1 MNESII
7 EKVPQKTDLT
17 SCWEPGTKTRM
28 ISILQNLSIIYRK
41 QFMCAYCI
49 LDLSRYQQYFIRIAI
64 FFCPLVYD
72 GILLK
77 QSRSRT
83 FKWINIYYPN
93 TFKPIKYQKNFKL
106 QFYLQPHRQTTSNY
120 HAHHGIGPNRQTA
133 FRHFCNTRESC
144 LSRKPYACS
153 HLI

>member
-1 MNESII
+1 MNQLLKKFRKRPIWLVVESQERKREWFRFYRTWVSFI
-7 EKVPQKTDLT
+7 ENNSCVHTDFRPLQVPA
-17 SCWEPGTKTRM
+17 
-28 ISILQNLSIIYRK
+28 ILHPNCNI
-41 QFMCAYCI
+41 
-49 LDLSRYQQYFIRIAI
+49 
-64 FFCPLVYD
+64 FCPLVYD